1 MQKILIVDDDRDM
14 CLLLKRFLTRH
25 NYEVLEAY
33 SGKKALELLETV
45 EPALVMCDFR
55 LEDMEGN
62 VLLGKIKEIYPQV
75 PVIIITGYSD
85 IKIAVEVMKM
95 GAYDYITK
103 PLFPDEIL
111 VTIKKALEAASSQD
125 TGAVHTSPRVAA
137 PPPQPA
143 GASAPVRPTVPSGV
157 PVAEA
162 AGPQVV
168 HSGEYIFGDTP
179 VFRQLLQQIDLVGP
193 TNYSV
198 IIYGESGSG
207 KEAIAQEIHK
217 RSKRKHKPFVAID
230 CGALSKELAGSE
242 LFGHEKGSFTGAVN
256 QKVGSFELA
265 NGGTIFLDEVAN
277 LGYDIQVSLLR
288 VIQERK
294 IRRVGGLKDI
304 ELDVR
309 VIVASNEKLWDSARK
324 GKFREDL
331 YHRFNEFSIDV
342 PPLRQRPDDI
352 MLFANHFLSVTNA
365 ELAKSIRGFSP
376 EVEHIFRNYVWY
388 GNLREL
394 KNVIK
399 RATLLS
405 DGEFIEASS
414 LPFEISHFDK
424 LQFEKAP
431 SAEPVPASFAPVL
444 PPSRPAEDLFD
455 STRPVG
461 EGTLKS
467 ASIDAEYDMI
477 LKALKKVNFN
487 KSKAAKLLNIDR
499 KTLYNKMKQYQELNN
514 Q

>member
-1 MQKILIVDDDRDM
+1 MQTILIIDDDRDM

-25 NYEVLEAY
+25 GYDVLESY
-33 SGKKALELLETV
+33 SGKKALELLESV
-45 EPALVMCDFR
+45 EPSLVMCDFR

-62 VLLGKIKEIYPQV
+62 VLLGKIKERYAHV

-111 VTIKKALEAASSQD
+111 ITIKKALETASRETVMVSSNS
-125 TGAVHTSPRVAA
+125 TSSPS
-137 PPPQPA
+137 PA
-143 GASAPVRPTVPSGV
+143 GEEKQEQGGVVREKGPSILV
-157 PVAEA
+157 
-162 AGPQVV
+162 
-168 HSGEYIFGDTP
+168 SGDYIFGDTP
-179 VFRQLLQQIDLVGP
+179 VFRQILQQIDLVAP
-193 TNYSV
+193 TNYTV
-198 IIYGESGSG
+198 IIHGESGSG
-207 KEAIAQEIHK
+207 KEAVAQEIHK
-217 RSKRKHKPFVAID
+217 RSKRKSKPFVAID

-242 LFGHEKGSFTGAVN
+242 LFGHEKGSFTGALN
-256 QKVGSFELA
+256 LKIGSLETA
-265 NGGTIFLDEVAN
+265 NGGTIFLDEIAN
-277 LGYDIQVSLLR
+277 LSYDTQVSLLR
-288 VIQERK
+288 VVQERK
-294 IRRVGGLKDI
+294 MRRVGGLKDI

-309 VIVASNEKLWDSARK
+309 IIIASNERLWDAVRK

-331 YHRFNEFSIDV
+331 YHRFNEFSIDI
-342 PPLRQRPDDI
+342 PPLRQRPDDV
-352 MLFANHFLSVTNA
+352 MLFANHFLLQTNQ
-365 ELAKSIRGFSP
+365 ELGKNLKRFSN

-405 DGEFIEASS
+405 DGEEIEPSS
-414 LPFEISHFDK
+414 LPFEISNFEK
-424 LQFEKAP
+424 LQFDKQPE
-431 SAEPVPASFAPVL
+431 PASTNTVPTTVNEI
-444 PPSRPAEDLFD
+444 AESPRNL
-455 STRPVG
+455 SET
-461 EGTLKS
+461 TLKG
-467 ASIDAEYDMI
+467 ASIDAEYEMI

-499 KTLYNKMKQYQELNN
+499 KTLYNKMKQYQEFNN

>member
-1 MQKILIVDDDRDM
+1 MVQKILIIDDDRDM
-14 CLLLKRFLTRH
+14 CLLLKRFLSRH
-25 NYEVLEAY
+25 GFEVLESY

-45 EPALVMCDFR
+45 EPDLVMCDFR

-62 VLLGKIKEIYPQV
+62 VLLGKIKEKYPHV

-111 VTIKKALEAASSQD
+111 VTIKKALA
-125 TGAVHTSPRVAA
+125 TGGTVEPKSAVEKKELPATNGTTA
-137 PPPQPA
+137 PDEPKEKAPA
-143 GASAPVRPTVPSGV
+143 II
-157 PVAEA
+157 
-162 AGPQVV
+162 
-168 HSGEYIFGDTP
+168 HSGEYIFGDTAT
-179 VFRQLLQQIDLVGP
+179 FKQLLQQIDLVGP
-193 TNYSV
+193 TNYTV

-217 RSKRKHKPFVAID
+217 RSKRKNKPFVAID

-242 LFGHEKGSFTGAVN
+242 LFGHEKGSFTGALN
-256 QKVGSFELA
+256 QKVGSFEVA

-288 VIQERK
+288 VVQERK
-294 IRRVGGLKDI
+294 MRRVGGTKDT

-309 VIVASNEKLWDSARK
+309 IIVASNEKLWDSAKK

-331 YHRFNEFSIDV
+331 FHRFNEFSIDV
-342 PPLRQRPDDI
+342 PPLRNRADDI
-352 MLFANHFLSVTNA
+352 MLFANHFLQTTNA
-365 ELAKSIRGFSP
+365 ELNKRIKRFSP
-376 EVEHIFRNYVWY
+376 EVEAIFKSYVWY

-405 DGEFIEASS
+405 DGDQIEAAS
-414 LPFEISHFDK
+414 LPFEISHYNK
-424 LQFEKAP
+424 LQFDKTP
-431 SAEPVPASFAPVL
+431 EPAGVNQL
-444 PPSRPAEDLFD
+444 PNTTDELVETPRTVSE
-455 STRPVG
+455 T
-461 EGTLKS
+461 TLKG
-467 ASIDAEYDMI
+467 ASIDAEYEMI
-477 LKALKKVNFN
+477 LRALKKVNFN

-499 KTLYNKMKQYQELNN
+499 KTLYNKMKQYQEFNN

>member
-1 MQKILIVDDDRDM
+1 MQQILIIDDDRDM

-33 SGKKALELLETV
+33 SGKKALELLETL
-45 EPALVMCDFR
+45 EPSLVMCDFR

-62 VLLGKIKEIYPQV
+62 VLLAKIKERYPQV

-111 VTIKKALEAASSQD
+111 VTIRKALEAANTQD
-125 TGAVHTSPRVAA
+125 TGAVHMEKKA
-137 PPPQPA
+137 PQPQ
-143 GASAPVRPTVPSGV
+143 ASSEPATAAAATDTKAPTIT
-157 PVAEA
+157 
-162 AGPQVV
+162 

-179 VFRQLLQQIDLVGP
+179 TFRQLMQQIDLVAP

-217 RSKRKHKPFVAID
+217 KSKRKSKPFVAID

-242 LFGHEKGSFTGAVN
+242 LFGHEKGSFTGALN
-256 QKVGSFELA
+256 QKTGSFELA

-277 LGYDIQVSLLR
+277 LSYDIQVSLLR
-288 VIQERK
+288 VVQERK
-294 IRRVGGLKDI
+294 MRRVGGVKAI

-309 VIVASNEKLWDSARK
+309 IIIASNEKLWDSARK

-352 MLFANHFLSVTNA
+352 MLFANHFLEQTNS
-365 ELAKSIRGFSP
+365 ELGKNLRRFSA
-376 EVEHIFRNYVWY
+376 EVENIFRNYVWY

-405 DGEFIEASS
+405 DGEQVEASS
-414 LPFEISHFDK
+414 LPFEISHYNK
-424 LQFEKAP
+424 LQFDKQPEDQP
-431 SAEPVPASFAPVL
+431 APVHAAVV
-444 PPSRPAEDLFD
+444 PVEASD
-455 STRPVG
+455 SARSLSET
-461 EGTLKS
+461 TLKG
-467 ASIDAEYDMI
+467 ASIDAEYEMI

-499 KTLYNKMKQYQELNN
+499 KTLYNKMKQYQEFNN

>member
-1 MQKILIVDDDRDM
+1 MQTILIIDDDRDM

-25 NYEVLEAY
+25 GYEVLESY
-33 SGKKALELLETV
+33 NGKKSLELLETV
-45 EPALVMCDFR
+45 EPSLIMCDFR

-62 VLLGKIKEIYPQV
+62 VLLGKIKERYPHM

-111 VTIKKALEAASSQD
+111 VTIKQALDSASRETETAPAAASSSGNSEQR
-125 TGAVHTSPRVAA
+125 TEKPAA
-137 PPPQPA
+137 AKEKGPA
-143 GASAPVRPTVPSGV
+143 ITV
-157 PVAEA
+157 
-162 AGPQVV
+162 
-168 HSGEYIFGDTP
+168 SGEYIFGDTP
-179 VFRQLLQQIDLVGP
+179 VFRQILQQIDLVAP
-193 TNYSV
+193 TNYTV
-198 IIYGESGSG
+198 IIHGESGSG

-217 RSKRKHKPFVAID
+217 RSKRKGKPFVAID

-242 LFGHEKGSFTGAVN
+242 LFGHEKGSFTGALN
-256 QKVGSFELA
+256 QKTGSFELA
-265 NGGTIFLDEVAN
+265 NTGTIFLDEVAN
-277 LGYDIQVSLLR
+277 LSYDIQISLLR
-288 VIQERK
+288 VVQERK
-294 IRRVGGLKDI
+294 MRRVGGVKDI

-309 VIVASNEKLWDSARK
+309 IIIASNERLWDAVRK

-342 PPLRQRPDDI
+342 PPLRQRPDDV
-352 MLFANHFLSVTNA
+352 MLFANHFLHQTNQ
-365 ELAKSIRGFSP
+365 ELGKHIRRFSD
-376 EVEHIFRNYVWY
+376 EVESIFRTYVWY

-405 DGEFIEASS
+405 DGEEIEASS
-414 LPFEISHFDK
+414 LPFEISNFNK
-424 LQFEKAP
+424 LQFDHQPEAVTN
-431 SAEPVPASFAPVL
+431 SFMPVSMPEVVEN
-444 PPSRPAEDLFD
+444 SRQPLSE
-455 STRPVG
+455 T
-461 EGTLKS
+461 TLKG
-467 ASIDAEYDMI
+467 ASIDAEYEMI

-499 KTLYNKMKQYQELNN
+499 KTLYNKMKQYQEFNN

>member
-1 MQKILIVDDDRDM
+1 MQTILIIDDDRDM

-25 NYEVLEAY
+25 GYEVLEAY
-33 SGKKALELLETV
+33 NGKKALELLEET
-45 EPALVMCDFR
+45 EPSLVMCDFR

-62 VLLGKIKEIYPQV
+62 VLLGKIKEKYPAL

-111 VTIKKALEAASSQD
+111 VTIKKALETPFAGEPKQI
-125 TGAVHTSPRVAA
+125 V
-137 PPPQPA
+137 PPAKETVTPQPVA
-143 GASAPVRPTVPSGV
+143 KQAPSKVI
-157 PVAEA
+157 
-162 AGPQVV
+162 
-168 HSGEYIFGDTP
+168 HSGDYIFGDSA
-179 VFRQLLQQIDLVGP
+179 VFRALLQQIDLVAP
-193 TNYSV
+193 TNYTV

-217 RSKRKHKPFVAID
+217 RSKRKGKPFVAID
-230 CGALSKELAGSE
+230 CGSLSKELAGSE
-242 LFGHEKGSFTGAVN
+242 LFGHEKGSFTGALN
-256 QKVGSFELA
+256 QKIGSFEIA

-277 LGYDIQVSLLR
+277 LSYDIQVSLLR
-288 VIQERK
+288 VVQERK
-294 IRRVGGLKDI
+294 MRRVGGTKDI
-304 ELDVR
+304 DLDVR
-309 VIVASNEKLWDSARK
+309 IIVASNEKLWEATRR

-342 PPLRQRPDDI
+342 LPLRQRPEDV
-352 MLFANHFLSVTNA
+352 MLFANHFLEQTNQ
-365 ELAKSIRGFSP
+365 ELGKNVKRFSE
-376 EVEHIFRNYVWY
+376 EVEQIFKTYVWY

-399 RATLLS
+399 RATLLT
-405 DGEFIEASS
+405 DGEQIEASS
-414 LPFEISHFDK
+414 LPFEISHHNK
-424 LQFEKAP
+424 LQFESQSEPSIKPATPAP
-431 SAEPVPASFAPVL
+431 IPREEDTEVPRSI
-444 PPSRPAEDLFD
+444 SE
-455 STRPVG
+455 T
-461 EGTLKS
+461 TLKG
-467 ASIDAEYDMI
+467 ASIDAEYEMI

-499 KTLYNKMKQYQELNN
+499 KTLYNKMKQYQEFNN

>member
-1 MQKILIVDDDRDM
+1 MQKILIIDDDRDM

-25 NYEVLEAY
+25 GYEVIEAY
-33 SGKKALELLETV
+33 TGKKALEILEET

-62 VLLGKIKEIYPQV
+62 VLLGKIKERYPYI

-111 VTIKKALEAASSQD
+111 ITIKKALETPAGHEPRHIIAPEKEAAPQAAVAPAAS
-125 TGAVHTSPRVAA
+125 G
-137 PPPQPA
+137 
-143 GASAPVRPTVPSGV
+143 GASRNG
-157 PVAEA
+157 EA
-162 AGPQVV
+162 KPAVI
-168 HSGEYIFGDTP
+168 HSGDYIFGDSPT
-179 VFRQLLQQIDLVGP
+179 FRNILQQIDLVAP
-193 TNYSV
+193 TNYTV

-217 RSKRKHKPFVAID
+217 RSKRKNKPFVAID

-242 LFGHEKGSFTGAVN
+242 LFGHEKGSFTGALN
-256 QKVGSFELA
+256 QKIGSFELA

-288 VIQERK
+288 VVQERK
-294 IRRVGGLKDI
+294 MRRIGGTKDT

-309 VIVASNEKLWDSARK
+309 IIVASNEKLWDAARK

-331 YHRFNEFSIDV
+331 YHRFNEFAIDV

-352 MLFANHFLSVTNA
+352 MLFAGHFLQQTNE
-365 ELAKSIRGFSP
+365 ELGKHIKRFSP
-376 EVEHIFRNYVWY
+376 EVEQIFRSYVWY

-405 DGEFIEASS
+405 DGEQIEASS
-414 LPFEISHFDK
+414 LPFEIMHFNK
-424 LQFEKAP
+424 LQFDQQPEAAIQTVTSNSIP
-431 SAEPVPASFAPVL
+431 IMREDPVESMPT
-444 PPSRPAEDLFD
+444 SRGISE
-455 STRPVG
+455 T
-461 EGTLKS
+461 TLKG
-467 ASIDAEYDMI
+467 ASIDAEYEMI

-499 KTLYNKMKQYQELNN
+499 KTLYNKMKQYQEFNN

>member
-1 MQKILIVDDDRDM
+1 MQTILIIDDDRDM

-25 NYEVLEAY
+25 GYEVIEAY
-33 SGKKALELLETV
+33 NGKKALETLENV
-45 EPALVMCDFR
+45 EPSLVMCDFR

-62 VLLGKIKEIYPQV
+62 VLLGKIKDKYPHL

-111 VTIKKALEAASSQD
+111 VTIKQALESAAKDVQTERTEPVASSSSSSSEQKQEKVSVPKEK
-125 TGAVHTSPRVAA
+125 G
-137 PPPQPA
+137 PA
-143 GASAPVRPTVPSGV
+143 ITVSGD
-157 PVAEA
+157 
-162 AGPQVV
+162 
-168 HSGEYIFGDTP
+168 YIFGDTP
-179 VFRQLLQQIDLVGP
+179 VFRQILQQIDLVAP
-193 TNYSV
+193 TNYTV
-198 IIYGESGSG
+198 IIHGESGSG

-217 RSKRKHKPFVAID
+217 RSKRKGKPFVAID

-242 LFGHEKGSFTGAVN
+242 LFGHEKGSFTGALN

-265 NGGTIFLDEVAN
+265 NTGTIFLDEIAN
-277 LGYDIQVSLLR
+277 LSYDIQVSLLR
-288 VIQERK
+288 VVQERK
-294 IRRVGGLKDI
+294 MRRIGGTKDI
-304 ELDVR
+304 DLDVR
-309 VIVASNEKLWDSARK
+309 IIIASNERLWDATRK

-352 MLFANHFLSVTNA
+352 MLFANHFLQSTNQ
-365 ELAKSIRGFSP
+365 ELGKHIRRFSD
-376 EVEHIFRNYVWY
+376 ETESIFRSYVWY

-394 KNVIK
+394 RNVIK
-399 RATLLS
+399 RATLLT
-405 DGEFIEASS
+405 DGEEIEASS
-414 LPFEISHFDK
+414 LPFEISHFSK
-424 LQFEKAP
+424 LQFDKQPEAVVLNP
-431 SAEPVPASFAPVL
+431 MPMANVAAASSYNDVQ
-444 PPSRPAEDLFD
+444 EQ
-455 STRPVG
+455 TRPLS
-461 EGTLKS
+461 ETTLKG
-467 ASIDAEYDMI
+467 ASIDAEYEMI

-499 KTLYNKMKQYQELNN
+499 KTLYNKMKQYQEFNN

>member
-1 MQKILIVDDDRDM
+1 MQTILIIDDDRDM

-25 NYEVLEAY
+25 GYEVLEAY
-33 SGKKALELLETV
+33 NGKKSLELLETI
-45 EPALVMCDFR
+45 EPSLVMCDFR

-62 VLLGKIKEIYPQV
+62 VLLGKIKEKYPHL

-111 VTIKKALEAASSQD
+111 VTIKQALETASKDGDHIVPQKSSSVVDQRAD
-125 TGAVHTSPRVAA
+125 VATGSKEK
-137 PPPQPA
+137 
-143 GASAPVRPTVPSGV
+143 GPVITV
-157 PVAEA
+157 
-162 AGPQVV
+162 
-168 HSGEYIFGDTP
+168 SGEYIFGDTP
-179 VFRQLLQQIDLVGP
+179 VFKQILQQIDLVAP
-193 TNYSV
+193 TGYTV
-198 IIYGESGSG
+198 IIHGESGSG

-217 RSKRKHKPFVAID
+217 RSKRKGKPFVAID

-242 LFGHEKGSFTGAVN
+242 LFGHEKGSFTGALN
-256 QKVGSFELA
+256 QKTGSFELA
-265 NGGTIFLDEVAN
+265 NTGTIFLDEVAN
-277 LGYDIQVSLLR
+277 LSYDIQVSLLR
-288 VIQERK
+288 VVQERK
-294 IRRVGGLKDI
+294 MRRVGGIKDI

-309 VIVASNEKLWDSARK
+309 IIIASNERLWDAVRR

-342 PPLRQRPDDI
+342 PPLRQRPDDV
-352 MLFANHFLSVTNA
+352 MLFANHFLHQTNM
-365 ELAKSIRGFSP
+365 ELGKNIRRFSH
-376 EVEHIFRNYVWY
+376 EVESIFRSYVWY

-405 DGEFIEASS
+405 DGDEIESTS
-414 LPFEISHFDK
+414 LPFEISHFSK
-424 LQFEKAP
+424 LQFEKQP
-431 SAEPVPASFAPVL
+431 EIIEVTNSSIPTTYTEVSEN
-444 PPSRPAEDLFD
+444 SRSLSE
-455 STRPVG
+455 T
-461 EGTLKS
+461 TLKG
-467 ASIDAEYDMI
+467 ASIDAEYEMI

-499 KTLYNKMKQYQELNN
+499 KTLYNKMKQYQEFNN

>member
-1 MQKILIVDDDRDM
+1 MQQILIIDDDRDM

-45 EPALVMCDFR
+45 EPSLVMCDFR

-62 VLLGKIKEIYPQV
+62 VLLGKIKERYPQV

-111 VTIKKALEAASSQD
+111 VTIRKALEAANTQD
-125 TGAVHTSPRVAA
+125 TGAIHVEKTRPTPAA
-137 PPPQPA
+137 PA
-143 GASAPVRPTVPSGV
+143 SSAPSSSSEPAASGEKPPTIT
-157 PVAEA
+157 
-162 AGPQVV
+162 
-168 HSGEYIFGDTP
+168 HSGDYIFGDTAT
-179 VFRQLLQQIDLVGP
+179 FRQLIQQIDLVAP

-217 RSKRKHKPFVAID
+217 KSKRKSKPFVAID

-242 LFGHEKGSFTGAVN
+242 LFGHEKGSFTGALN
-256 QKVGSFELA
+256 QKTGSFELA

-277 LGYDIQVSLLR
+277 LSYDIQVSLLR
-288 VIQERK
+288 VVQERK
-294 IRRVGGLKDI
+294 MRRVGGVKDI

-309 VIVASNEKLWDSARK
+309 IIIASNEKLWDAARK

-342 PPLRQRPDDI
+342 PPLRQRPEDI
-352 MLFANHFLSVTNA
+352 MLFANHFLEQTNA
-365 ELAKSIRGFSP
+365 ELGKNLRRFSP
-376 EVEHIFRNYVWY
+376 EVENIFRNYVWY

-405 DGEFIEASS
+405 DGEQVEASS
-414 LPFEISHFDK
+414 LPFEISHFNK
-424 LQFEKAP
+424 LQFDKQPEQQP
-431 SAEPVPASFAPVL
+431 TPVHAAVAAPVE
-444 PPSRPAEDLFD
+444 ATAD
-455 STRPVG
+455 SARSLSET
-461 EGTLKS
+461 TLKG
-467 ASIDAEYDMI
+467 ASIDAEYEMI

-499 KTLYNKMKQYQELNN
+499 KTLYNKMKQYQEFNN

>member
-1 MQKILIVDDDRDM
+1 MQKILIIDDDRDM

-25 NYEVLEAY
+25 GFEVLEAY

-62 VLLGKIKEIYPQV
+62 VMLGKIKERYPYV

-111 VTIKKALEAASSQD
+111 VTIKKALETGGTHKDTAAVVRKEVPAAANTSD
-125 TGAVHTSPRVAA
+125 GAPTSADV
-137 PPPQPA
+137 
-143 GASAPVRPTVPSGV
+143 TN
-157 PVAEA
+157 
-162 AGPQVV
+162 GPDII
-168 HSGEYIFGDTP
+168 HSGDYIFGNTP
-179 VFRQLLQQIDLVGP
+179 TFKTILQQIDLVGP
-193 TNYSV
+193 TNYTV

-217 RSKRKHKPFVAID
+217 RSKRKSKPFVAID

-242 LFGHEKGSFTGAVN
+242 LFGHEKGSFTGALN
-256 QKVGSFELA
+256 QKTGSMEIA

-288 VIQERK
+288 VVQERK
-294 IRRVGGLKDI
+294 IRRVGGTKDI

-309 VIVASNEKLWDSARK
+309 IIVASNEKLWDSARK

-331 YHRFNEFSIDV
+331 FHRFNEFSIDV

-352 MLFANHFLSVTNA
+352 MLFANHFLQTTNI
-365 ELAKSIRGFSP
+365 ELGKNLKRFSP
-376 EVEHIFRNYVWY
+376 EVENIFRNYVWY

-405 DGEFIEASS
+405 DGEQVEASS
-414 LPFEISHFDK
+414 LPFEISHYNKLQQFDK
-424 LQFEKAP
+424 TP
-431 SAEPVPASFAPVL
+431 EPAAVQQVSTTI
-444 PPSRPAEDLFD
+444 EDLVEMPRAA
-455 STRPVG
+455 SET
-461 EGTLKS
+461 TLKG
-467 ASIDAEYDMI
+467 ASIDAEYEMI
-477 LKALKKVNFN
+477 LRALKKVNFN

-499 KTLYNKMKQYQELNN
+499 KTLYNKMKQYQEFNN